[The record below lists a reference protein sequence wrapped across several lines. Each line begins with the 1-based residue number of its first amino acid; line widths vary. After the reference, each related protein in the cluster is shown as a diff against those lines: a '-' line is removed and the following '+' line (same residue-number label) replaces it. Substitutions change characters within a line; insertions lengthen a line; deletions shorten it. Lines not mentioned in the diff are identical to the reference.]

1 VTPAPYPHVTSG
13 VHVRD
18 KWCDTRPFAGHI
30 ERGSTEMLIESY
42 PAVTAESR
50 NAEVERL
57 ADEQAVLRRRLVT
70 DADAVRRQVVRDLH
84 DGTQQRLVQAIITLK
99 LAVRALRANNASA
112 ERLVC
117 DALEQAQ
124 NANVELRE
132 LAHGILP
139 QVLIRGGLRAGV
151 EAVVERL
158 DLPVQV
164 HVRSERFAAEIEAS
178 AYFIVAEALTNVVK
192 HAQAQRAEVR
202 ASVEDGMLRVEVRD
216 DGVGG
221 ADPHG
226 HGLVGIS
233 DRATA
238 LGGRLE
244 IVSPPGNGTV
254 VAASLPL
261 SDG

>member
-1 VTPAPYPHVTSG
+1 LLETSREG
-13 VHVRD
+13 VR
-18 KWCDTRPFAGHI
+18 
-30 ERGSTEMLIESY
+30 EMLIESY
-42 PAVTAESR
+42 PAVTADSR

-99 LAVRALRANNASA
+99 LAVRAVRANDASA

-151 EAVVERL
+151 EAVVDRL

-192 HAQAQRAEVR
+192 HAKA
-202 ASVEDGMLRVEVRD
+202 DGARVAVTRGETTLRLEITD
-216 DGVGG
+216 DGCGG
-221 ADPHG
+221 ADPSSG
-226 HGLVGIS
+226 SGILGLH
-233 DRATA
+233 DRASA
-238 LGGRLE
+238 IGGQLS
-244 IVSPPGNGTV
+244 VTSSPGRGTV
-254 VAASLPL
+254 VTATLPL
-261 SDG
+261 EPLL

>member
-1 VTPAPYPHVTSG
+1 
-13 VHVRD
+13 
-18 KWCDTRPFAGHI
+18 
-30 ERGSTEMLIESY
+30 MLIESY
-42 PAVTAESR
+42 PAVTADSR

-99 LAVRALRANNASA
+99 LAVRALRANDASA
-112 ERLVC
+112 EGLVC

-151 EAVVERL
+151 EAVVDRL

-164 HVRSERFAAEIEAS
+164 HVSSERFATEIEAS

-192 HAQAQRAEVR
+192 HGNASRAEVTT
-202 ASVEDGMLRVEVRD
+202 AADGDTLVVEIRD
-216 DGVGG
+216 DGIGG
-221 ADPHG
+221 ADVEG
-226 HGLVGIS
+226 DGLLGLR
-233 DRATA
+233 DRSTA
-238 LGGRLE
+238 LGGRLS
-244 IVSPPGNGTV
+244 IKSPPGEGTV
-254 VAASLPL
+254 LTAVLPL
-261 SDG
+261 RAPGPSPAACRGPESRA

>member
-1 VTPAPYPHVTSG
+1 MSVFAAADPAAPDAPRS
-13 VHVRD
+13 
-18 KWCDTRPFAGHI
+18 
-30 ERGSTEMLIESY
+30 L
-42 PAVTAESR
+42 
-50 NAEVERL
+50 NAEVDRL

-99 LAVRALRANNASA
+99 LAVRALRANDASA

-124 NANVELRE
+124 NANLELRE

-151 EAVVERL
+151 EAVVDRL

-164 HVRSERFAAEIEAS
+164 HVRSERFETEIEAS

-192 HAQAQRAEVR
+192 HANASRAEVTAAAEGDTLVVR
-202 ASVEDGMLRVEVRD
+202 IRD
-216 DGVGG
+216 DGIGG
-221 ADPHG
+221 ADVEG
-226 HGLVGIS
+226 NGLMGLR
-233 DRATA
+233 DRSTA
-238 LGGRLE
+238 LGGRLT
-244 IVSPPGNGTV
+244 VKSPPGEGTV
-254 VAASLPL
+254 VTAVLPFRAPGPGPAARRGSE
-261 SDG
+261 SRA

>member
-1 VTPAPYPHVTSG
+1 
-13 VHVRD
+13 
-18 KWCDTRPFAGHI
+18 
-30 ERGSTEMLIESY
+30 MLIESY
-42 PAVTAESR
+42 PTVTADSR

-99 LAVRALRANNASA
+99 LAVRALRANDANA

-124 NANVELRE
+124 NANLELRE

-151 EAVVERL
+151 EAVVDRL

-164 HVRSERFAAEIEAS
+164 HVRSERFATEIEAS

-192 HAQAQRAEVR
+192 HANASRAEVT
-202 ASVEDGMLRVEVRD
+202 AAAEGDALVVQIRD
-216 DGVGG
+216 DGIGG
-221 ADPHG
+221 ADVESD
-226 HGLVGIS
+226 GLMGLR
-233 DRATA
+233 DRSTA
-238 LGGRLE
+238 LGGRLT
-244 IVSPPGNGTV
+244 VKSPPGEGTV
-254 VAASLPL
+254 VTAVLPL
-261 SDG
+261 RAPGPGPAARRGSESRA

>member
-1 VTPAPYPHVTSG
+1 
-13 VHVRD
+13 
-18 KWCDTRPFAGHI
+18 
-30 ERGSTEMLIESY
+30 MLIESY
-42 PAVTAESR
+42 PAVTADSR

-99 LAVRALRANNASA
+99 LALRAVRANDASA

-151 EAVVERL
+151 EAVVDRL

-164 HVRSERFAAEIEAS
+164 HVRAERFAAEIEAS

-192 HAQAQRAEVR
+192 HGNASRAEVTTT
-202 ASVEDGMLRVEVRD
+202 AEGDTLVVEIRD
-216 DGVGG
+216 DGIGG
-221 ADPHG
+221 ADVEG
-226 HGLVGIS
+226 DGLMGLR
-233 DRATA
+233 DRSTA
-238 LGGRLE
+238 LGGRLS
-244 IVSPPGNGTV
+244 VKSPPGEGTV
-254 VAASLPL
+254 LTAVLPL
-261 SDG
+261 SAPGPGPAARRGSESRA